1 MQRYLSL
8 SAKKMVTSASTKSYQ
23 RQAGSSLLIQQKRL
37 IVRHSSAAAVE
48 ADESTTTSLKPW
60 PQPAIESQGDYRAE
74 AFLEQHIGGPLYAH
88 QATLPH
94 LPIPNVEDT
103 ITKFLSTALP
113 LAESDEEKQSLLD
126 ASASFPADAAK
137 LQQRLQARRDV
148 DMNDSS
154 WLQLWWN
161 QMGYLQ
167 VRDPVVVNVS
177 YFFHF
182 SDDGTL
188 PAPSDGKSLGVM
200 RGASMLVAAAEY
212 RKKVCSGSLPCEAIG
227 RKDPKTPLCSAAFKY
242 MFNACRVPARAQ
254 DTYKMYDPSLHQ
266 HCIIS
271 RKGYF
276 FSTKFVDEYGDP
288 LPLEVMESKL
298 QRIVQLADEAE
309 ARGDAPMLGWLSS
322 NDRDS
327 WADARDELLK
337 AGGAKM
343 EAALEKLQSGALLL
357 CLDDEDPISRKQCGE
372 VFWTGGVTDG
382 ATSGHNRWFDKSVQL
397 LCTNNGKAGLLG
409 EHSMM
414 DGMPVVGLADH
425 ITKTSYRVTQNKSFG
440 LTNEGGDDIENI
452 FQGFDLPTVD
462 EHIANAKSHLNQLV
476 GDHDL
481 NVQSFQGYGSNY
493 IKKAGFSPDAYVQMA
508 IQLATYRLWGQ
519 QGATYEATQMR
530 PFLHGRTE
538 TTRTVSP
545 ASAAFV
551 KTMGPR
557 PKHDESDEVAR
568 KEKLDLLRDAV
579 GSHVKYITEAAKGK
593 GVDRHF
599 LGLSMMVEDGEEA
612 PALYAHPVFARA
624 KTWRVSTSHLT
635 HKNFDNWGF
644 GEVVSNGVGVG
655 YAVKADCCVF
665 NITARKEHQWTE
677 RLSHLLEEALLE
689 MQILVEMD
697 KAPSSRL

>member
-1 MQRYLSL
+1 
-8 SAKKMVTSASTKSYQ
+8 MVTSASTKSYQ

-113 LAESDEEKQSLLD
+113 LAESDEEKQTLLN

-148 DMNDSS
+148 DMKDSS

-242 MFNACRVPARAQ
+242 MFNACRIPAREQ

-266 HCIIS
+266 HCIVS

-298 QRIVQLADEAE
+298 QRIVQLAGEAE

-357 CLDDEDPISRKQCGE
+357 CLDDEVSVSFIYFFV
-372 VFWTGGVTDG
+372 VFFFGV
-382 ATSGHNRWFDKSVQL
+382 FYV
-397 LCTNNGKAGLLG
+397 LCICSLSLRT
-409 EHSMM
+409 
-414 DGMPVVGLADH
+414 VVLIGILF
-425 ITKTSYRVTQNKSFG
+425 IYRIRFRGSSAAKSFG
-440 LTNEGGDDIENI
+440 RVELLMA
-452 FQGFDLPTVD
+452 QR
-462 EHIANAKSHLNQLV
+462 
-476 GDHDL
+476 
-481 NVQSFQGYGSNY
+481 
-493 IKKAGFSPDAYVQMA
+493 PDT
-508 IQLATYRLWGQ
+508 I
-519 QGATYEATQMR
+519 
-530 PFLHGRTE
+530 
-538 TTRTVSP
+538 
-545 ASAAFV
+545 
-551 KTMGPR
+551 
-557 PKHDESDEVAR
+557 
-568 KEKLDLLRDAV
+568 V
-579 GSHVKYITEAAKGK
+579 GSI
-593 GVDRHF
+593 
-599 LGLSMMVEDGEEA
+599 S
-612 PALYAHPVFARA
+612 
-624 KTWRVSTSHLT
+624 
-635 HKNFDNWGF
+635 
-644 GEVVSNGVGVG
+644 
-655 YAVKADCCVF
+655 
-665 NITARKEHQWTE
+665 
-677 RLSHLLEEALLE
+677 
-689 MQILVEMD
+689 
-697 KAPSSRL
+697 PSSFFAQTMARPGCSVSIP

>member
-1 MQRYLSL
+1 MQRYLLL

-113 LAESDEEKQSLLD
+113 LAESDEEKQSLLN

-137 LQQRLQARRDV
+137 LHQRLQARRDV
-148 DMNDSS
+148 DMKDSS

-200 RGASMLVAAAEY
+200 RGASMVVAAAEY

-242 MFNACRVPARAQ
+242 MFNACRIPAREQ

-266 HCIIS
+266 HCIVS

-276 FSTKFVDEYGDP
+276 FSTKFVDGYGDP

-357 CLDDEDPISRKQCGE
+357 CLDDEVSVSFIYLFV
-372 VFWTGGVTDG
+372 VFFFG
-382 ATSGHNRWFDKSVQL
+382 AFYV
-397 LCTNNGKAGLLG
+397 LCTYAHFPYVPWFSLEYYLF
-409 EHSMM
+409 
-414 DGMPVVGLADH
+414 
-425 ITKTSYRVTQNKSFG
+425 I
-440 LTNEGGDDIENI
+440 
-452 FQGFDLPTVD
+452 
-462 EHIANAKSHLNQLV
+462 
-476 GDHDL
+476 
-481 NVQSFQGYGSNY
+481 GSD
-493 IKKAGFSPDAYVQMA
+493 F
-508 IQLATYRLWGQ
+508 
-519 QGATYEATQMR
+519 
-530 PFLHGRTE
+530 
-538 TTRTVSP
+538 
-545 ASAAFV
+545 
-551 KTMGPR
+551 
-557 PKHDESDEVAR
+557 
-568 KEKLDLLRDAV
+568 
-579 GSHVKYITEAAKGK
+579 
-593 GVDRHF
+593 
-599 LGLSMMVEDGEEA
+599 EEA
-612 PALYAHPVFARA
+612 VR
-624 KTWRVSTSHLT
+624 RS
-635 HKNFDNWGF
+635 
-644 GEVVSNGVGVG
+644 
-655 YAVKADCCVF
+655 
-665 NITARKEHQWTE
+665 
-677 RLSHLLEEALLE
+677 LL
-689 MQILVEMD
+689 D
-697 KAPSSRL
+697 GWSY

>member
-1 MQRYLSL
+1 
-8 SAKKMVTSASTKSYQ
+8 
-23 RQAGSSLLIQQKRL
+23 
-37 IVRHSSAAAVE
+37 
-48 ADESTTTSLKPW
+48 
-60 PQPAIESQGDYRAE
+60 
-74 AFLEQHIGGPLYAH
+74 
-88 QATLPH
+88 
-94 LPIPNVEDT
+94 
-103 ITKFLSTALP
+103 
-113 LAESDEEKQSLLD
+113 
-126 ASASFPADAAK
+126 
-137 LQQRLQARRDV
+137 
-148 DMNDSS
+148 
-154 WLQLWWN
+154 
-161 QMGYLQ
+161 
-167 VRDPVVVNVS
+167 
-177 YFFHF
+177 
-182 SDDGTL
+182 
-188 PAPSDGKSLGVM
+188 
-200 RGASMLVAAAEY
+200 
-212 RKKVCSGSLPCEAIG
+212 
-227 RKDPKTPLCSAAFKY
+227 
-242 MFNACRVPARAQ
+242 
-254 DTYKMYDPSLHQ
+254 
-266 HCIIS
+266 
-271 RKGYF
+271 
-276 FSTKFVDEYGDP
+276 
-288 LPLEVMESKL
+288 
-298 QRIVQLADEAE
+298 
-309 ARGDAPMLGWLSS
+309 
-322 NDRDS
+322 
-327 WADARDELLK
+327 
-337 AGGAKM
+337 
-343 EAALEKLQSGALLL
+343 
-357 CLDDEDPISRKQCGE
+357 
-372 VFWTGGVTDG
+372 
-382 ATSGHNRWFDKSVQL
+382 
-397 LCTNNGKAGLLG
+397 
-409 EHSMM
+409 MM

-440 LTNEGGDDIENI
+440 PTNEGGDDVENI

-493 IKKAGFSPDAYVQMA
+493 IKKVGFSPDAYVQMA

-579 GSHVKYITEAAKGK
+579 GIHGEGVVISYYRIVFISIFTTISTDSPGFFFLLSFLTTVKYITEAAKGK

-689 MQILVEMD
+689 MQILAEMD
-697 KAPSSRL
+697 KGPASRL